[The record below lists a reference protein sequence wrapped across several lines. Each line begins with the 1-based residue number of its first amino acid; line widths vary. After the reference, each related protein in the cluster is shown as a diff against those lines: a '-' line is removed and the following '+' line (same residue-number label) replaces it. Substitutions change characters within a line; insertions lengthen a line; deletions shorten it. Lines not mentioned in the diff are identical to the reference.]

1 MHSVSHAT
9 VIIPAR
15 LRSTRLPE
23 KMILSAT
30 GMPLVQHVVE
40 QVKRC
45 TRVREIIVAA
55 DDQQIVDVLK
65 PFGTRVVLTDPKHP
79 TGTDRIAEVARTI
92 TGELIINVQGDEP
105 EIEPTTIDALIER
118 MTQTGSKM
126 GTVVTPFASPHDPKD
141 PNIVKAVLAVDGTAL
156 YFSRH
161 AIPFHR
167 DPAPDTSGPTYY
179 HHLGIYGYR
188 RDFLLEFAAWPPT
201 PLERTEKLE
210 QLRALEH
217 GIRIDT
223 ITIPTAATGI
233 DTPEQYAAFVQRRK
247 NGREGAK

>member
-1 MHSVSHAT
+1 LKAT

-15 LRSTRLPE
+15 LLSTRLPE

-40 QVKRC
+40 QVKKC
-45 TRVREIIVAA
+45 SRVREIIVAA
-55 DDQQIVDVLK
+55 DDHRIADALK

-79 TGTDRIAEVARTI
+79 SGTDRIAEVARQLTDD
-92 TGELIINVQGDEP
+92 LLINVQGDEP
-105 EIEPTTIDALIER
+105 EIEPGTVDALVER
-118 MTQTGSKM
+118 MNTTGSKM
-126 GTVVTPFASPHDPKD
+126 GTVVTPFSRERDPKD
-141 PNIVKAVLAVDGTAL
+141 PNIVKAVLATDGTAL

-167 DPAPDTSGPTYY
+167 DPADATPTYY

-188 RDFLLEFAAWPPT
+188 RDFLLDFAAWPPT
-201 PLERTEKLE
+201 PLERSEKLE

-233 DTPEQYAAFVQRRK
+233 DTPEQYAAFVNRTK
-247 NGREGAK
+247 SSPGHH

>member
-1 MHSVSHAT
+1 MHAT

-15 LRSTRLPE
+15 LKSSRLPE
-23 KMILSAT
+23 KVLAATT

-45 TRVREIIVAA
+45 SRVTEIIVAA
-55 DDQQIVDVLK
+55 DDVRIVDALK
-65 PFGTRVVLTDPKHP
+65 PFGTQVLLTDANHP
-79 TGTDRIAEVARTI
+79 SGTDRIAEVADKLKA
-92 TGELIINVQGDEP
+92 ELLVNVQGDEP
-105 EIEPTTIDALIER
+105 EIEPATIDALIER
-118 MTQTGSKM
+118 MTQTGSQM
-126 GTVVTPFASPHDPKD
+126 GTVVTPFAPPRDPHD
-141 PNIVKAVLAVDGTAL
+141 PNIVKAVLASDGSAL

-167 DPAPDTSGPTYY
+167 DAADRAPTYY
-179 HHLGIYGYR
+179 HHLGIYAYR
-188 RDFLLEFAAWPPT
+188 REFLLQYAGWKPT

-233 DTPEQYAAFVQRRK
+233 DTPEQYEAFVQRRL
-247 NGREGAK
+247 GRSQN